1 MTIFKRRLWL
11 FAVTFVV
18 AIIFITLV
26 AAPASNK
33 INSGSTYGRAPD
45 GYGAWYAY
53 MSERGTPLQR
63 WRKPSRDLV
72 NNEDIDKTIT
82 LLRINSSLKGSFIN
96 SFYRQWV
103 AKGNNLIILG
113 VRQPVT
119 KAPFSSEQDSSAGK
133 VKIDTGRRKKKA
145 KQVILGDRF
154 GAVVWQEKIGKGKI
168 MYSTT
173 AYIAANAYQ
182 DFPNNYEFLAQLVL
196 QNEQPVW
203 IDEYIH
209 GYRDKEVIKR
219 EKGANIFS
227 YLLKTSLF
235 PAFVQVL
242 IIVLILIL
250 ASNRRFGKP
259 ITIKAPVVD
268 NSQAYIQALAGV
280 LQKAGSTDFVVKVIG
295 KEEQLQLQKALGL
308 GQVLLDPQSLLEAWT
323 KHMGSGSSSTQ
334 LKQLL
339 ITKSGKR
346 RLNESDLLDWM
357 EKWRDIRRQCE

>member
-1 MTIFKRRLWL
+1 MTISKRRLWL
-11 FAVTFVV
+11 FAVTLVV

-33 INSGSTYGRAPD
+33 INSGSTYGRTPD
-45 GYGAWYAY
+45 SYGAWYTY

-63 WRKPSRDLV
+63 WQKPFRDLV
-72 NNEDIDKTIT
+72 NNEDIDQTIT
-82 LLRINSSLKGSFIN
+82 LLRIESSLKDSFN
-96 SFYRQWV
+96 YSFYRQWV

-119 KAPFSSEQDSSAGK
+119 KAPFNSEQDSSSGK

-154 GAVVWQEKIGKGKI
+154 GAVIWQEKISKGKI
-168 MYSTT
+168 IYSTT

-182 DFPNNYEFLAQLVL
+182 DFPNNYEFLAELVS
-196 QNEQPVW
+196 QNEQPIWV
-203 IDEYIH
+203 DEYIH

-219 EKGANIFS
+219 EKGESIFS
-227 YLLKTSLF
+227 YLLKTPLF
-235 PAFVQVL
+235 PAFIQVL
-242 IIVLILIL
+242 IILLIIIL

-259 ITIKAPVVD
+259 VTIKAPVVD

-280 LQKAGSTDFVVKVIG
+280 LQKAGSTDFVFEVIG

-308 GQVLLDPQSLLEAWT
+308 GQVLLDPQSLLQAWT
-323 KHMGSGSSSTQ
+323 KQTGNSSTQ
-334 LKQLL
+334 LQQLL
-339 ITKSGKR
+339 TKKSGKR

>member
-1 MTIFKRRLWL
+1 M
-11 FAVTFVV
+11 
-18 AIIFITLV
+18 
-26 AAPASNK
+26 
-33 INSGSTYGRAPD
+33 
-45 GYGAWYAY
+45 
-53 MSERGTPLQR
+53 
-63 WRKPSRDLV
+63 
-72 NNEDIDKTIT
+72 
-82 LLRINSSLKGSFIN
+82 
-96 SFYRQWV
+96 
-103 AKGNNLIILG
+103 
-113 VRQPVT
+113 T

-203 IDEYIH
+203 VDEYIH

-323 KHMGSGSSSTQ
+323 KQMGSGSSSTQ